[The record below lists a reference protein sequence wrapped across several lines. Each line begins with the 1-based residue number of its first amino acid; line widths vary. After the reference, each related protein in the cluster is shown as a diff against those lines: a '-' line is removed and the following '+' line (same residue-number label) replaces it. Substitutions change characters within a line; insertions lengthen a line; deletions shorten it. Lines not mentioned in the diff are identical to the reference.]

1 MAMKSTLITDS
12 KFDSKEGKEFSL
24 SYPRLAQLTESDGF
38 NHGSLALILLS
49 AVVLGF
55 ETDRTS
61 YRNYQ
66 ELFVVLDR
74 AILGLFTLEIALRIL
89 ARWPKP
95 GDYFRD
101 GWNIFDCAIVL
112 VCYLPFSG
120 QYAAVLR
127 LLRVLRTLRLLTH
140 LPKLRLIVETM
151 LRSMSSIGYIVMLLG
166 LLFYVYGIIA
176 VFVFG
181 AAAPEYFGS
190 LSTAALTLFQIV
202 TLEGWV
208 EVLKELKTHSPWAA
222 PLFLISFIILGTMI
236 VLNLFIGVIVNS
248 LAEAQ
253 ANSAADNKRNAVEE
267 LSESVA
273 LLHRR
278 IDEIT
283 GRSTPGSPDFS
294 PSRSE
299 ERRLA
304 E

>member
-1 MAMKSTLITDS
+1 MAMKSELITES
-12 KFDSKEGKEFSL
+12 KLDSKEGKDLSV
-24 SYPRLAQLTESDGF
+24 SYPRLARLTESDGF

-49 AVVLGF
+49 AMVLGF
-55 ETDRTS
+55 ETDRTL
-61 YRNYQ
+61 YQ
-66 ELFVVLDR
+66 TYQQLFVVLDR
-74 AILGLFTLEIALRIL
+74 AILGLFTIEIALRML
-89 ARWPKP
+89 ARLPKP
-95 GDYFRD
+95 VDYFRD
-101 GWNIFDCAIVL
+101 GWNIFDCAIVI

-140 LPKLRLIVETM
+140 IPKLRLIVETM
-151 LRSMSSIGYIVMLLG
+151 LHSMSSIGYIAMLLG

-181 AAAPEYFGS
+181 EAAPEYFGS

-202 TLEGWV
+202 TLEGWA
-208 EVLKELKTHSPWAA
+208 EVLKELKAHSPWAA
-222 PLFLISFIILGTMI
+222 PLFLVSFIILGTMI

-253 ANSAADNKRNAVEE
+253 ANSPVDDKRNAAEE
-267 LSESVA
+267 LSERVA

-278 IDEIT
+278 IDEIA
-283 GRSTPGSPDFS
+283 GRSTPGITDFT

-299 ERRLA
+299 E
-304 E
+304 